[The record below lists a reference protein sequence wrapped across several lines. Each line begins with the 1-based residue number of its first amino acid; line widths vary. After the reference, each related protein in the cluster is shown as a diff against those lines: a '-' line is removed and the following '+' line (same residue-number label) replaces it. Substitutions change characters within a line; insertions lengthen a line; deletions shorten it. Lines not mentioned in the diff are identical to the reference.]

1 MVNYPVLKA
10 FFIDLA
16 TTIVTVAVTYLTI
29 PDNVAKLGIGDYLVP
44 IIVALAGAALVALRR
59 YNIVKKEQ

>member
-29 PDNVAKLGIGDYLVP
+29 PDNVSNLGFGDYLVP

-59 YNIVKKEQ
+59 YNIVKQEK

>member
-16 TTIVTVAVTYLTI
+16 TTIITVAVTYLTI
-29 PDNVAKLGIGDYLVP
+29 PDNVANLGIGDYLVP
-44 IIVALAGAALVALRR
+44 IVVALAGAALVALRR
-59 YNIVKKEQ
+59 YNIVKQEK